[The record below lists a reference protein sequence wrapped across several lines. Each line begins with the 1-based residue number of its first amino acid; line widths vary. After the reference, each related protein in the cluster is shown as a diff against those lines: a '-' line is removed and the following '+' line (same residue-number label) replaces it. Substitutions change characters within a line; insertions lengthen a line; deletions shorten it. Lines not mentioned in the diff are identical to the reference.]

1 MRISGSAGYRRP
13 MPQSLELADAAAE
26 VAVAAEAA
34 AARVRWCC
42 YRQGGKL
49 GTGSSVMKLFTAVIY
64 KSSK

>member
-1 MRISGSAGYRRP
+1 

-26 VAVAAEAA
+26 VAAAAEAA

-49 GTGSSVMKLFTAVIY
+49 GTGQSVMKFFTAVIY